1 MESQAQSFIK
11 ENNAEIVA
19 NFEQLGW
26 YVVLLPENLTQ
37 DSFVRSS
44 KDLPFI
50 KEVYK
55 DQRVEMKLDYIPN
68 DVEFSQCWHLRQT
81 SDKDIDADE
90 AWDLVP
96 ATNPTVSVA
105 MFDGGLDLTIPDFV
119 GNTTNPFNAV
129 NSTTNIPYVNAED
142 KHGTTCS
149 GTIAAVTNNSIGVS
163 SVGNNKVKVMP
174 VNIMSQVFSGGGFF
188 PVFYSNGVENVSS
201 CGSSRIVKYSLK

>member
-1 MESQAQSFIK
+1 MKKIILSLLFTLSFVFGFSQYDLSKNIERQVMVVPERGMESQAQSFIK

-96 ATNPTVSVA
+96 ATNPTVSIVLQTFL
-105 MFDGGLDLTIPDFV
+105 MLMPKTNTEQLVLVRSLRSQITVLGLV
-119 GNTTNPFNAV
+119 
-129 NSTTNIPYVNAED
+129 
-142 KHGTTCS
+142 
-149 GTIAAVTNNSIGVS
+149 VS
-163 SVGNNKVKVMP
+163 V
-174 VNIMSQVFSGGGFF
+174 IT
-188 PVFYSNGVENVSS
+188 
-201 CGSSRIVKYSLK
+201 RLK